1 MKFKTLEIIANGA
14 SGWGSGELEF
24 GQVVTQLYATNE
36 SGKTPLIM
44 SILFCLG
51 LDVKFRADITRNSRL
66 ARLKVSIAT
75 RELEFER
82 IIGEKFDVTIRES
95 GNTIDRFYNDEQL
108 SKFIFSELKIKI
120 DRLITSNG
128 IPTTPYFSGIIPLF
142 YLDQDEGYSEFYAP
156 RHTYIKDQYTEMVRL
171 ISKLPAIN
179 IYDKKRK
186 AIDIRKEVEYLDS
199 TVVSS
204 RKLLERLQQDLPVP
218 IRSAELIDQQ
228 LANAKERM
236 LSLKDSKNIKSEAI
250 SGLDEILSEHRSRL
264 IELTQEQRKLE
275 LKIRGFNTIKN
286 EIESEIETLNLN
298 EDARRAFIS
307 FSELCSTPSCGMFM
321 ASAESYGKSL
331 LYLKDQIK
339 DLEISTAANLQIAE
353 SIQTRKVVLE
363 KRIEE
368 LNLQRSLAERESGVS
383 AFIEEISRTTTEIF
397 ELQQEKEK
405 LNKIEEQKKQHIK
418 IIERREQALT
428 LQESLERTQEQ
439 SAEVVRL
446 RLQLSAGMAK
456 WLNVLHARN
465 IPETVRIDPSLKPI
479 MGEEKLDI
487 FKGSSKARTVLA
499 YHAALFEIC
508 LSDPSSPFRV
518 LILDTPKQQD
528 IPNEHLDSYINALQE
543 LAAKDNGQVIFS
555 TSSYRYNIN
564 EKTDKEWLPSFPS
577 EKELMY
583 LGPPDSSPQAS

>member
-383 AFIEEISRTTTEIF
+383 AFIEAISRTTTEIF

>member
-1 MKFKTLEIIANGA
+1 M
-14 SGWGSGELEF
+14 
-24 GQVVTQLYATNE
+24 
-36 SGKTPLIM
+36 
-44 SILFCLG
+44 
-51 LDVKFRADITRNSRL
+51 
-66 ARLKVSIAT
+66 
-75 RELEFER
+75 
-82 IIGEKFDVTIRES
+82 
-95 GNTIDRFYNDEQL
+95 
-108 SKFIFSELKIKI
+108 
-120 DRLITSNG
+120 
-128 IPTTPYFSGIIPLF
+128 
-142 YLDQDEGYSEFYAP
+142 
-156 RHTYIKDQYTEMVRL
+156 
-171 ISKLPAIN
+171 
-179 IYDKKRK
+179 
-186 AIDIRKEVEYLDS
+186 
-199 TVVSS
+199 
-204 RKLLERLQQDLPVP
+204 
-218 IRSAELIDQQ
+218 
-228 LANAKERM
+228 
-236 LSLKDSKNIKSEAI
+236 KDSKNIKSEAI

-383 AFIEEISRTTTEIF
+383 AFIEAISRTTTEIF